1 MSQWITPEE
10 IYKQKERKK
19 VMLYISFPILAAI
32 VGGLLTVVMNS
43 L

>member
-1 MSQWITPEE
+1 MSKWLTPEE

-19 VMLYISFPILAAI
+19 MMLYISFPILAAV
-32 VGGLLTVVMNS
+32 VGGLLTVLVNK